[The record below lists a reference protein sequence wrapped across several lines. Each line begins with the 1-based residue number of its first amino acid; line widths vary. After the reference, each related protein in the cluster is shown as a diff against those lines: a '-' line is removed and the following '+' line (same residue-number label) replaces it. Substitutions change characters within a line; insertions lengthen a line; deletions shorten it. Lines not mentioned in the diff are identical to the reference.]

1 MGLLFHHTR
10 NGTASTFEVG
20 EEGLGGAESQEHVK
34 TDGDVIGI
42 VSDIE
47 TDNLAVFGIIV
58 VVLHIRK
65 FEAAI
70 FNAVIGLDAGPRCSR
85 WEML

>member
-1 MGLLFHHTR
+1 VGLLFHHTR

-47 TDNLAVFGIIV
+47 TDNLALFGIIV
-58 VVLHIRK
+58 VVFHIR
-65 FEAAI
+65 
-70 FNAVIGLDAGPRCSR
+70 
-85 WEML
+85 